1 MCDFLKRESSLISKR
16 QSSFPKIDEYKDK
29 NTIEEYESF
38 IKQKEYWYNVFSKVG
53 TNNMKLEDFL
63 KSVTVPL
70 ICTYQS
76 EIFEKCTDDAH
87 ADFEQ
92 EYMKEI
98 EELQLKFK
106 TLLGEIEQEVGEP
119 IKTDLNII
127 LILFPIP
134 SKKDLIKKLHTKLFN
149 QQNA

>member
-1 MCDFLKRESSLISKR
+1 MA
-16 QSSFPKIDEYKDK
+16 
-29 NTIEEYESF
+29 
-38 IKQKEYWYNVFSKVG
+38 
-53 TNNMKLEDFL
+53 
-63 KSVTVPL
+63 
-70 ICTYQS
+70 
-76 EIFEKCTDDAH
+76 DDAH

-92 EYMKEI
+92 EYTKEI

-106 TLLGEIEQEVGEP
+106 SLLGEIEQEVGEP

-149 QQNA
+149 QQNV